1 MTATRLPLAQITTAG
16 AFEYYIEYDDTK
28 TGKRIRCKSGYFSVD
43 PILSIP
49 ARTSILDDKLAVL
62 PVGKGGV
69 VTDKEVNLPL
79 DGLVIQSVIAK
90 WMGPLAEW
98 GPNLDLMSERGYN
111 MIHFTPLQ
119 PRGASGSPYS
129 IYDQLKFDP
138 FLFGKG
144 DKDQIKTLKK
154 WLDRIKKEWGILGL
168 IDVVLN
174 HTASDSY
181 WLEDHPEAGKHTR
194 GRSAQATRT
203 TRTDSFRCRIQR
215 CQLSPPRGR
224 PRARHGPR

>member
-1 MTATRLPLAQITTAG
+1 MPGAPPADQPAFSHAQITTGG
-16 AFEYYIEYDDTK
+16 AFEYYIEYGDTK
-28 TGKRIRCKSGYFSVD
+28 TGNRTRCKSGYFSVD

-49 ARTSILDDKLAVL
+49 ARTPILSDKLEVL

-69 VTDKEVNLPL
+69 VTNKEVNLPL

-98 GPNLDLMSERGYN
+98 GPNLDLMTERGYN

-129 IYDQLKFDP
+129 IYDQLRFDP
-138 FLFGKG
+138 FLFAKG
-144 DKDQIKTLKK
+144 EKNEVATLKK
-154 WLDRIKKEWGILGL
+154 WLDKIKKEWGILGL

-181 WLEDHPEAGKHTR
+181 WLEDHPESGKSSTHR
-194 GRSAQATRT
+194 QVP
-203 TRTDSFRCRIQR
+203 
-215 CQLSPPRGR
+215 LSGTLS
-224 PRARHGPR
+224 